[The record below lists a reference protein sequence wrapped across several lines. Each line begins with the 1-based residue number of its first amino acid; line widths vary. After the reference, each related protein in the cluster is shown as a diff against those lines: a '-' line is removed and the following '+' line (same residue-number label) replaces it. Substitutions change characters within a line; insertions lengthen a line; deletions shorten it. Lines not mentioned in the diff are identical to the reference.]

1 MAKHQHD
8 DNDQGNPRQAKTAKS
23 TSVCAY
29 CNNEFTTRGIPR
41 HHKKGAK
48 IQERDKVAAKK
59 IRSFCIANESV
70 YEAILSFLS
79 NKALTKM
86 QMITGTL

>member
-1 MAKHQHD
+1 MNKGIHD
-8 DNDQGNPRQAKTAKS
+8 KQNPQNRLPFA
-23 TSVCAY
+23 
-29 CNNEFTTRGIPR
+29 P
-41 HHKKGAK
+41 
-48 IQERDKVAAKK
+48 KK

>member
-1 MAKHQHD
+1 MTKGIHD
-8 DNDQGNPRQAKTAKS
+8 KQNPQIDFR
-23 TSVCAY
+23 
-29 CNNEFTTRGIPR
+29 IPR

>member
-1 MAKHQHD
+1 MTKGIHD
-8 DNDQGNPRQAKTAKS
+8 KQNPQNRL
-23 TSVCAY
+23 
-29 CNNEFTTRGIPR
+29 RLR
-41 HHKKGAK
+41 KGAK